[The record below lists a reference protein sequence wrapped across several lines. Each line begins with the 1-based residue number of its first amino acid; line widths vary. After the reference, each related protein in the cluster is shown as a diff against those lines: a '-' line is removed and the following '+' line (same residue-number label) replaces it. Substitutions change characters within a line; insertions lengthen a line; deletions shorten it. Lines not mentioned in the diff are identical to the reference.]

1 MEKKL
6 VQSIFHKKVREHEA
20 GIYPKK
26 IRSEEMFRAIFEDAV
41 YEAKKSLD
49 SVTFDDV
56 MDVNVPVLGALAAG
70 SHGVH
75 IYRG

>member
-6 VQSIFHKKVREHEA
+6 IQSIFHKKVREEEA
-20 GIYPKK
+20 RNNGKK
-26 IRSEEMFRAIFEDAV
+26 IRNEAMFRAIFEDAV
-41 YEAKKSLD
+41 YDAKKSLD

-56 MDVNVPVLGALAAG
+56 LGIDKPVLESMAAG

>member
-6 VQSIFHKKVREHEA
+6 VQSLFHAKVRESEA
-20 GIYPKK
+20 RNGGKK
-26 IRSEEMFRAIFEDAV
+26 IRNEDTFRAIFSDAV
-41 YEAKKSLD
+41 DEAKSRLD
-49 SVTFDDV
+49 DVTFDDV

-70 SHGVH
+70 KHGVH

>member
-6 VQSIFHKKVREHEA
+6 VQSLFHAKVREEEA
-20 GIYPKK
+20 RNNGKK
-26 IRSEEMFRAIFEDAV
+26 IRNEAMFRAIFEDAV
-41 YEAKKSLD
+41 HEAKSRLD
-49 SVTFDDV
+49 DVTFDDV

>member
-6 VQSIFHKKVREHEA
+6 VQSLFHAKVREAEA
-20 GIYPKK
+20 RNGGKK
-26 IRSEEMFRAIFEDAV
+26 IRNEDTFRGLFHDAV
-41 YEAKKSLD
+41 DEAKSRLD
-49 SVTFDDV
+49 DVTFDDV

>member
-6 VQSIFHKKVREHEA
+6 VQSLFHAKVREAEA
-20 GIYPKK
+20 RNNGKK
-26 IRSEEMFRAIFEDAV
+26 IRDEGTFRGLFHDAV
-41 YEAKKSLD
+41 DEAKSRLD
-49 SVTFDDV
+49 DVTFDDV